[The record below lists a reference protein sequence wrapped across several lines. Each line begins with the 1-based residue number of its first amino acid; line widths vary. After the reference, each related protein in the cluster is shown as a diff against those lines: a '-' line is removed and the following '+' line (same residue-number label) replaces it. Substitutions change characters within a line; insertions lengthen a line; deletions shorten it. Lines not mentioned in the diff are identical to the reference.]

1 MNINRVLIGVILTLV
16 AFVFSCSQDTTVKI
30 SGTISNPVND
40 SIVIS
45 GPNVNKTL
53 KLSENG
59 EFLDTISISTNMYTL
74 THGRERTSMFLK
86 ANHSLSI
93 SIDAADFDKSLIY
106 SGKGSS
112 DNNYLAAKT
121 LNLSVNPVD
130 YKSMYSMDEGEF
142 INHIN
147 ETKANDIAFIDSFEK
162 NNTVLDNELKSIELK
177 EINYKYLLSIQRY
190 PVYYK
195 FYAKKEPK
203 TSDLFD
209 KDLKNIDYINNN
221 DYVNS
226 PSYKSLVL
234 AHFFNQEKLSNNIK
248 THFSD
253 LLDANAPDIKKDIV
267 SQGKYYLS
275 ASSENNELLYNSF
288 IKMSND
294 SIQTAELTDIFDK
307 LQLIK
312 KGMKSPEFFDYENYK
327 GGTTSLSDL
336 RGKYLYIDVW
346 ATWCGPC
353 IAQIPASKKMEK
365 LYHDKNIEFVYISI
379 DVRDRPVYNYDKWKE
394 MIEEKSL
401 GGVQLFA
408 DNAWD
413 SKFTKAFVINSIPR
427 YLLIGPDGNIISGDA
442 PRPSDQKLVELFDSL
457 DI

>member
-1 MNINRVLIGVILTLV
+1 MKNYKFLTSILIIFIFTI
-16 AFVFSCSQDTTVKI
+16 FSCGKDSSIQI
-30 SGTISNPVND
+30 SGTINNSSHD
-40 SIVIS
+40 SIIIS
-45 GPNVNKTL
+45 GPNLKKTIKINDIGSFIDEINLPTNK
-53 KLSENG
+53 
-59 EFLDTISISTNMYTL
+59 YTL
-74 THGRERTSMFLK
+74 THGKEKIQIFIKSGQD
-86 ANHSLSI
+86 I
-93 SIDAADFDKSLIY
+93 SILFDCKKFKESIVFE
-106 SGKGSS
+106 GNSS
-112 DNNYLAAKT
+112 HENNYLKSKQKKIDDNPIDFTALYSLEEEAF
-121 LNLSVNPVD
+121 LN
-130 YKSMYSMDEGEF
+130 K
-142 INHIN
+142 I
-147 ETKANDIAFIDSFEK
+147 
-162 NNTVLDNELKSIELK
+162 NNTKTSDIHFTNSFDNDVVKLDKKLKSIEEK
-177 EINYKYLLSIQRY
+177 EANYTYLLSLQRY

-203 TSDLFD
+203 FSDSFLTP
-209 KDLKNIDYINNN
+209 LNELNYVNNN
-221 DYVNS
+221 DYVVFQ
-226 PSYKSLVL
+226 SYKSLVL
-234 AHFFNQEKLSNNIK
+234 AHFFNQEKLSNNIQ

-253 LLDANAPDIKKDIV
+253 LLQANAPNIKKDVV

-288 IKMSND
+288 IEMSND
-294 SIQTAELTDIFDK
+294 STQTAELTDIYNK
-307 LQLIK
+307 RQLIK

-379 DVRDRPVYNYDKWKE
+379 DVRDRPVHNYDKWRE

>member
-16 AFVFSCSQDTTVKI
+16 AFVFSCNQDTTVKI

-112 DNNYLAAKT
+112 DNNYLAAKM

-234 AHFFNQEKLSNNIK
+234 AHFFNQEKLSSNIK

-253 LLDANAPDIKKDIV
+253 LLEANAPNIKKDIV

-294 SIQTAELTDIFDK
+294 SIQTAELTDIYNK

-353 IAQIPASKKMEK
+353 IREIPASKKMEK
-365 LYHDKNIEFVYISI
+365 LYHEKNIEFVYISI

-427 YLLIGPDGNIISGDA
+427 YLLIGPDGNIVSGDA

>member
-1 MNINRVLIGVILTLV
+1 MKNHKVLTSIYIIFIFTI
-16 AFVFSCSQDTTVKI
+16 FSCGKDSSTQI
-30 SGTISNPVND
+30 SGTINNSSHD
-40 SIVIS
+40 SITIT
-45 GPNVNKTL
+45 GAGVNKTI
-53 KLSENG
+53 KVNDIG
-59 EFLDTISISTNMYTL
+59 DFLEDINIPTNKYTL
-74 THGRERTSMFLK
+74 THGKEKIEIFIK
-86 ANHSLSI
+86 GGKNI
-93 SIDAADFDKSLIY
+93 SILFDCKDFKESIVFE
-106 SGKGSS
+106 GNSS
-112 DNNYLAAKT
+112 QENNYLKSKQKKIDSNPIDFTALYSLEEEAFLNQISDTKT
-121 LNLSVNPVD
+121 ND
-130 YKSMYSMDEGEF
+130 IRF
-142 INHIN
+142 INSYD
-147 ETKANDIAFIDSFEK
+147 NDIAKLDKKLKHIEEK
-162 NNTVLDNELKSIELK
+162 EA
-177 EINYKYLLSIQRY
+177 NYTYLLSLQRY

-203 TSDLFD
+203 FSDSFLSP
-209 KDLKNIDYINNN
+209 LNELNYVNNN
-221 DYVNS
+221 DYVVS
-226 PSYKSLVL
+226 QSYKYLVL
-234 AHFFNQEKLSNNIK
+234 AHFFNEEKMSNNIA

-253 LLDANAPDIKKDIV
+253 LLEANAPNIKKDVV
-267 SQGKYYLS
+267 SQGKYYFS
-275 ASSENNELLYNSF
+275 ASSENNELLYNNL

-294 SIQTAELTDIFDK
+294 STQTAELTDIFDK

-365 LYHDKNIEFVYISI
+365 LYRDKNIEFVYISI

-394 MIEEKSL
+394 MIAEKSL

-408 DNAWD
+408 DNAWE

-427 YLLIGPDGNIISGDA
+427 YLLIGPNGNIISGDA

>member
-16 AFVFSCSQDTTVKI
+16 AFVFSCNQDTTVKI

-112 DNNYLAAKT
+112 DNNYLAAKM

-253 LLDANAPDIKKDIV
+253 LLDANAPNIKKDIV

-294 SIQTAELTDIFDK
+294 SIQTAELTDIHSK

-353 IAQIPASKKMEK
+353 IREIPASKKMEK

>member
-16 AFVFSCSQDTTVKI
+16 AFVFSCNQDTTVKI

-112 DNNYLAAKT
+112 DNNYLAAKM

-209 KDLKNIDYINNN
+209 KDLKNIDYVNNN

-253 LLDANAPDIKKDIV
+253 LLDANAPNIKKDIV

-294 SIQTAELTDIFDK
+294 SIQTAELTDIYNK

-353 IAQIPASKKMEK
+353 IREIPASKKMEK